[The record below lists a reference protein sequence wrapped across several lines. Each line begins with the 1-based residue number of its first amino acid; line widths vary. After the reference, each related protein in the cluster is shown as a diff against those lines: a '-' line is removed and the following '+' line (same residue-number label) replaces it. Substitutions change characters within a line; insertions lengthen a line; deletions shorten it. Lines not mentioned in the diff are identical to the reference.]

1 MIAGRRI
8 KRRSNMS
15 FSQQVK
21 QELADHIPET
31 RHCQLAELAAFVR
44 LSGTM
49 EEDPGTSGKRYL
61 TFRPENALTVQKLF
75 TLLKKAFNINIVAG
89 KEKEGLKKRSS
100 VFRIEEPA
108 LSEKVFQA
116 TTNPT
121 VLKLTCC
128 RKSFLRG
135 AFLESGSI
143 SAPEKYYHLEIVS
156 PDPEDAELLQK
167 VMETF
172 HLDAKIVRRKKDYVV
187 YLKEGEQIVTALGLM
202 GANKSFLNLENIR
215 VVKEMRGSVN
225 RMVNCETANLNKTI
239 VSAVKQADD
248 IRYIQ
253 KRGVFGRLKPAL
265 QEMASVR
272 LEHPDASLAELGKYL
287 SPEIGKSGVN
297 HRLHRLSDIA
307 DRLREEETS
316 DLHREK

>member
-1 MIAGRRI
+1 
-8 KRRSNMS
+8 MS

-21 QELADHIPET
+21 QELAENLPAT

-44 LSGTM
+44 LAGSM
-49 EEDPGTSGKRYL
+49 EERDEASGKKCL
-61 TFRPENALTVQKLF
+61 VFRPENVLTGQKLF

-89 KEKEGLKKRSS
+89 QEKREGSKKRAP
-100 VFRIEEPA
+100 VFRIEDPD
-108 LSEKVFQA
+108 LSEKIFRA

-156 PDPEDAELLQK
+156 QDPENAELLQK
-167 VMETF
+167 VMESF
-172 HLDAKIVRRKKDYVV
+172 QLDAKIVRRKKDYVV

-215 VVKEMRGSVN
+215 IVKEMRGSVN
-225 RMVNCETANLNKTI
+225 RIVNCETANLSKTI

-253 KRGVFGRLKPAL
+253 KRGAFGRLKPAL

-307 DRLREEETS
+307 DQLREEETS

>member
-1 MIAGRRI
+1 
-8 KRRSNMS
+8 MS

-21 QELADHIPET
+21 QELAENLPAT

-44 LSGTM
+44 LAGSM
-49 EEDPGTSGKRYL
+49 EEQDESSGKKCL
-61 TFRPENALTVQKLF
+61 VFRPENALTGQKLF
-75 TLLKKAFNINIVAG
+75 TLLKKAFNINIVARQ
-89 KEKEGLKKRSS
+89 EKREGSKKRVP
-100 VFRIEEPA
+100 VFRIEDPD
-108 LSEKVFQA
+108 LSEKIFRA

-156 PDPEDAELLQK
+156 QDPENAELLQK
-167 VMETF
+167 VMESF
-172 HLDAKIVRRKKDYVV
+172 QLDAKIVRRKKDYVV

-215 VVKEMRGSVN
+215 IVKEMRGSVN
-225 RMVNCETANLNKTI
+225 RIVNCETANLSKTI

-253 KRGVFGRLKPAL
+253 KRGAFGRLKPAL

-307 DRLREEETS
+307 DQLREEETS